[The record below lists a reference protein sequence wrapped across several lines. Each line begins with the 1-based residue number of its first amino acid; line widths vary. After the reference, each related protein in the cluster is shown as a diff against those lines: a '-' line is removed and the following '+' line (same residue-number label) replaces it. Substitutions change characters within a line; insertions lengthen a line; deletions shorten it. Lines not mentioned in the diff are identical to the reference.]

1 MAYIFLA
8 TQMALAFGLVA
19 SVYALTYAFLLVTP

>member
-8 TQMALAFGLVA
+8 TQIAKIAAIMV
-19 SVYALTYAFLLVTP
+19 SVYALTYAFLLVMP